1 MFSIFGL
8 LGLAAVGAAAFVGL
22 DSGDD
27 DRGDADRHRDDAPEE
42 PGHDDSAPDLFEQV
56 MGDMSAAPMITHE
69 DVPSDD
75 FSFAD
80 ATADGGLT
88 DTDSAAPMPPAPP
101 DDDALWQV
109 TGGSD
114 AADLLEGSAGPDQIG
129 GYDGDDLIRGGGGDD
144 VLHGAAGADEIA
156 GGDGNDTLHGD
167 GGDDALAG
175 GRGDDQLFGHNDDDS
190 LLGGA
195 GDDTLQG
202 GDGDDTLAGGAGDD
216 ALNGGLG
223 DDRLHGG
230 PGQDTL
236 FGGHGADTIIG
247 VGFDPEGEAMED
259 AEGRD
264 YLNGG
269 SGEDLILAGRDDIV
283 TTGAGADSVI
293 LGDWLGAEHQAEIL
307 DFAPDEDS
315 LLVVYDDTAGA
326 EPEVTLE
333 PDGENPDHQ
342 RLLLNGEAITLI
354 ANADGLTLDHVSLL
368 PQSGLATLAGI

>member
-8 LGLAAVGAAAFVGL
+8 LGLAAAGAAAFVGL
-22 DSGDD
+22 HSGGDD
-27 DRGDADRHRDDAPEE
+27 NGDADRNRDDAPDEA
-42 PGHDDSAPDLFEQV
+42 GHTDSAPDLFEQV
-56 MGDMSAAPMITHE
+56 MGDMSAAPMLTHQ

-75 FSFAD
+75 FSRDD
-80 ATADGGLT
+80 ATADGVLT
-88 DTDSAAPMPPAPP
+88 DTESAAPIPPAPP
-101 DDDALWQV
+101 EDDALWQV

-114 AADLLEGSAGPDQIG
+114 AADLIEGSSDPDQIG
-129 GYDGDDLIRGGGGDD
+129 GYDGNDIIRGGDGGD

-156 GGDGNDTLHGD
+156 GGDGDDTLHGND
-167 GGDDALAG
+167 GDDALSG
-175 GRGDDQLFGHNDDDS
+175 GTGDDQLFGHNDDDS

-195 GDDTLQG
+195 GDDTLHG
-202 GDGDDTLAGGAGDD
+202 GDGDDTLAGGTGDD
-216 ALNGGLG
+216 ALHGGLG

-230 PGQDTL
+230 LGQDTL

-247 VGFDPEGEAMED
+247 AEFGPEGEALKD
-259 AEGRD
+259 ADGRD

-293 LGDWLGAEHQAEIL
+293 LGDWLDAEHQAEIL

-315 LLVVYDDTAGA
+315 ILVIYDDTAGA

-333 PDGENPDHQ
+333 PDDDNADHQ

-368 PQSGLATLAGI
+368 PQSGLATLEGI